1 MRTTLIINDS
11 LLASAKKL
19 AAERQCSL
27 SAVVNDA
34 LRCALNRPTANENAP
49 PFQMP
54 RFRGVGPVTDTL
66 PAELEDLSSD
76 DELETF
82 HL

>member
-34 LRCALNRPTANENAP
+34 LRCALNRPTASENASS
-49 PFQMP
+49 FQMP
-54 RFRGVGPVTDTL
+54 RFHGADPVTDTS
-66 PAELEDLSSD
+66 PAELAELGSN
-76 DELETF
+76 DELETY

>member
-34 LRCALNRPTANENAP
+34 LRCALDRPIASENGP

-54 RFRGVGPVTDTL
+54 QYRGAGPVTDTL
-66 PAELEDLSSD
+66 PAELEELNSD